1 MKWDFNSS
9 YTCFPKN
16 ILKSFVLVGIDDDSK
31 QKVAVKIIDKKKLD
45 SKLHRK
51 VEYEINNMKKLS
63 TGRHPNIVELKE
75 VIETSDRICI
85 VMEYCIDGDLLN
97 LVTR

>member
-1 MKWDFNSS
+1 
-9 YTCFPKN
+9 
-16 ILKSFVLVGIDDDSK
+16 
-31 QKVAVKIIDKKKLD
+31 
-45 SKLHRK
+45 
-51 VEYEINNMKKLS
+51 MKKLS